1 MFQNIPPITRNIIII
16 NVVVY
21 LLTNFLMN
29 GALYPVLSAYYPF
42 SPNFHWWQ
50 IITHMFMHAPFG
62 EGIGIT
68 HILFNMLTL
77 WSFGPVL
84 EQSLGQKKYLW
95 LYFLSGIGSFVL
107 FNLWNFYQ
115 VNDIVQQLQSLGV
128 DATEI
133 YKKADIHYQG
143 SLSINAKTQ
152 AGVELSQ
159 QLFADLRSPM
169 LGASG
174 AIFGI
179 VAAFATLFPDAK
191 LMFMFIPFPIKA
203 KILLPII
210 ILVSIYLG
218 FSGNVGG
225 VAHFAHVGGAIVG
238 YFMAK
243 FWMKNRFRIN

>member
-1 MFQNIPPITRNIIII
+1 MFQNITPITKNIILI

-21 LLTNFLMN
+21 LLSNFLMN
-29 GALYPVLSAYYPF
+29 GALYNVLSAYYPF

-50 IITHMFMHAPFG
+50 ILTHMFMHAPLG
-62 EGIGIT
+62 EGIGLT
-68 HILFNMLTL
+68 HILFNMFTL
-77 WSFGPVL
+77 LSFGPVL

-107 FNLWNFYQ
+107 FNMWNFYQ
-115 VNDIVQQLQSLGV
+115 INQLVQELQNLGV
-128 DATEI
+128 DVSDI
-133 YKKADIHYQG
+133 YRKSAIGYQG
-143 SLSINAKTQ
+143 SLTVSSKTQ
-152 AGVELSQ
+152 EGIELSK

-174 AIFGI
+174 AIFGV
-179 VAAFATLFPDAK
+179 VAAFATLYPEAK
-191 LMFMFIPFPIKA
+191 LSMMFIPIYIKA

-210 ILVSIYLG
+210 IVVSIYLG

-238 YFMAK
+238 YILAK
-243 FWMKNRFRIN
+243 IWSRNRFRIN

>member
-21 LLTNFLMN
+21 LLTNLLMN
-29 GALYPVLSAYYPF
+29 GALYNVLSAYYPF

-50 IITHMFMHAPFG
+50 ILTHMFMHAPMG

-95 LYFLSGIGSFVL
+95 LYFLSGIGSFLL
-107 FNLWNFYQ
+107 FNIWNFYQ
-115 VNDIVQQLQSLGV
+115 VNHLVGQLQILGV
-128 DATEI
+128 DVSDI
-133 YKKADIHYQG
+133 YLKAKIGYQG
-143 SLSINAKTQ
+143 DMNISANSQEAIDLSR
-152 AGVELSQ
+152 
-159 QLFADLRSPM
+159 QLFSDLRSPM

-225 VAHFAHVGGAIVG
+225 VAHFAHVGGALVG
-238 YFMAK
+238 YIMAK
-243 FWMKNRFRIN
+243 IWNRNRFRIY

>member
-1 MFQNIPPITRNIIII
+1 MFQNIPTITKNIILI
-16 NVVVY
+16 NIAVY
-21 LLTNFLMN
+21 LLSNFLMN
-29 GALYPVLSAYYPF
+29 GALYNVLSAYYPF

-62 EGIGIT
+62 EGVGIT

-84 EQSLGQKKYLW
+84 EHSLGQKKYLW
-95 LYFLSGIGSFVL
+95 LYFLSGIGSFLL
-107 FNLWNFYQ
+107 FNVWNFYQ
-115 VNDIVQQLQSLGV
+115 VNQLVQELQTLGV
-128 DATEI
+128 EVSDI
-133 YKKADIHYQG
+133 YRKADINYQG
-143 SLSINAKTQ
+143 DLSISAS
-152 AGVELSQ
+152 SQ
-159 QLFADLRSPM
+159 QAVDLSRQLFMDLRSPM

-203 KILLPII
+203 KVLLPII
-210 ILVSIYLG
+210 ILVSVYLG

-225 VAHFAHVGGAIVG
+225 VAHFAHVGGAVVG

-243 FWMKNRFRIN
+243 YWNKNRFRIY

>member
-21 LLTNFLMN
+21 AISNLLMN
-29 GALYPVLSAYYPF
+29 GALYDLLSAYYPF

-50 IITHMFMHAPFG
+50 ILTHMFMHAPLG
-62 EGIGIT
+62 QGIGIT

-95 LYFLSGIGSFVL
+95 LYFLSGIGSFLL

-115 VNDIVQQLQSLGV
+115 INQLVSELQNIGV
-128 DATEI
+128 DVGEI
-133 YKKADIHYQG
+133 YRKSAIHYQG
-143 SLSINAKTQ
+143 DLSIQAKTQ
-152 AGVELSQ
+152 QGIELSR
-159 QLFADLRSPM
+159 QLFSDLRSPM

-203 KILLPII
+203 KVLLPII
-210 ILVSIYLG
+210 IVVSIYLG
-218 FSGNVGG
+218 LSGNVGG
-225 VAHFAHVGGAIVG
+225 VAHFAHVGGALVG
-238 YFMAK
+238 FLMAR
-243 FWMKNRFRIN
+243 FWKKNQFRIY

>member
-1 MFQNIPPITRNIIII
+1 MFQNITPITRNIIVINII
-16 NVVVY
+16 VY
-21 LLTNFLMN
+21 LVANFFMN
-29 GALYPVLSAYYPF
+29 GALYNVLSAYYPF

-50 IITHMFMHAPFG
+50 ILTHMFMHAPFG

-77 WSFGPVL
+77 WSFGPIL

-95 LYFLSGIGSFVL
+95 LYFLCGIGAFLL

-115 VNDIVQQLQSLGV
+115 VNTLVGQLQNLGV
-128 DATEI
+128 DVSEI
-133 YKKADIHYQG
+133 YRKSAINYQG
-143 SLSINAKTQ
+143 DLSINAKTQ
-152 AGVELSQ
+152 EGIELSR
-159 QLFADLRSPM
+159 QLFSDLRSPM

-174 AIFGI
+174 AIFGV

-191 LMFMFIPFPIKA
+191 LSFMFIPFPIKA

-238 YFMAK
+238 YVMAK
-243 FWMKNRFRIN
+243 YWMRNRFRIN

>member
-1 MFQNIPPITRNIIII
+1 MFQNIPPITRTIILI

-21 LLTNFLMN
+21 LLTNLLMG
-29 GALYPVLSAYYPF
+29 GALYNVLSAYYPF
-42 SPNFHWWQ
+42 SPNFRIWQ
-50 IITHMFMHAPFG
+50 ILTHMFMHAPLG
-62 EGIGIT
+62 QGIGIT

-95 LYFLSGIGSFVL
+95 LYFLSGIGSFLL

-115 VNDIVQQLQSLGV
+115 VNQLVSELQNLGV
-128 DATEI
+128 DVSEI
-133 YKKADIHYQG
+133 YRKSALNYQG
-143 SLSINAKTQ
+143 DLTIEAKSQ
-152 AGVELSQ
+152 QGIELSR
-159 QLFADLRSPM
+159 QLFMDLRSPM

-203 KILLPII
+203 KVLLPII
-210 ILVSIYLG
+210 IVVSIYLG
-218 FSGNVGG
+218 LSGNVGG

-238 YFMAK
+238 YFMARYWK
-243 FWMKNRFRIN
+243 KNRFRIY